1 MNWLDVLAA
10 VNMVLIFGSFF
21 LALGIIFSL
30 HGTEGYT
37 LAKGWPYIL
46 IAVLILSVNKVYEFF
61 TEYTLYSYPRILR
74 ELLGFLFIS
83 AIFIGLLVQY
93 LAIQDVIGHR
103 RK

>member
-1 MNWLDVLAA
+1 M
-10 VNMVLIFGSFF
+10 SRC
-21 LALGIIFSL
+21 S
-30 HGTEGYT
+30 YT
-37 LAKGWPYIL
+37 FYIMEK
-46 IAVLILSVNKVYEFF
+46 ALSVNKVYEFF

-103 RK
+103 RKWKIGQALRLL